1 MPKDVMLAVLK
12 EKAAPGVSIKQIPVP
27 KPEKGEVLVK
37 IKSCAVSG
45 TDLYRYKQGKHPTVI
60 PFKTDETPGHEITGI
75 VEKICGSSNN
85 LKEGDRVVV
94 QPFWGC
100 GKCSFCKNEKENFC
114 ATINAIGFNF
124 PGGMSEYIKA
134 KSSFCFKIPKKVSF
148 DEAVFTHHIAVVYY
162 SLKISDIKITPKS
175 TAAIFG
181 IGNLGLLMVQV
192 LKDLK
197 LKDFFMVDINKN
209 RLNLARK
216 LSGGRIINSL
226 SGKDPVKLI
235 LEHTKNEGV
244 DFSVELAGGNAP
256 TLEPALK
263 VLKKGGTF
271 IAVGVR
277 NPSDTINLREI
288 MRRDLRI
295 QGSTA
300 HTRKEMTE
308 SLQMIKRGSINT
320 KKLIT
325 HSYTLEKINDAF
337 EIRLKDPEAIA
348 VIVNP

>member
-1 MPKDVMLAVLK
+1 MKIAHWKDFK
-12 EKAAPGVSIKQIPVP
+12 ERFVIDEVK
-27 KPEKGEVLVK
+27 KPELVKGEVLVRV
-37 IKSCAVSG
+37 ISCAVSG
-45 TDLYRYKQGKHPTVI
+45 TDLYRYKQEKNPTVT
-60 PFKTDETPGHEITGI
+60 PFKTDETPGHEIAGI

-100 GKCSFCKNEKENFC
+100 GKCAFCRNGKENFC
-114 ATINAIGFNF
+114 STINAIGFNF

-134 KSSFCFKIPKKVSF
+134 KSSFCFKIPGKVTF

-162 SLKISDIKITPKS
+162 SLKISGIRITPKT

-181 IGNLGLLMVQV
+181 IGNLGILMVQV
-192 LKDLK
+192 LKHLK

-216 LSGGRIINSL
+216 LSGGKIINSL

-263 VLKKGGTF
+263 ALKKGGTF
-271 IAVGVR
+271 VAVGVR
-277 NPSDTINLREI
+277 NPSDTINLRDI

-308 SLQMIKRGSINT
+308 SLQM
-320 KKLIT
+320 
-325 HSYTLEKINDAF
+325 
-337 EIRLKDPEAIA
+337 
-348 VIVNP
+348 